1 MTQTNQTNQT
11 NGGLDVMG
19 MVTDI
24 VSAYISNNT
33 IEPTELPAFVQLVK
47 RSLISLNS
55 NPSFALAS
63 RSEPAVPIEE
73 SVQPDYIICLEDGK
87 RMKMLKRHLKTSY
100 NMTPDQYRERWG
112 LAINYPMVAPNY
124 AIKRQGI
131 AKKIGLGTHRK
142 KTAA

>member
-1 MTQTNQTNQT
+1 MTQANEA
-11 NGGLDVMG
+11 LDVMG
-19 MVTDI
+19 LVTDI

-33 IEPTELPAFVQLVK
+33 IEPAELPAFVQLVK
-47 RSLISLNS
+47 RSLMSLNS
-55 NPSFALAS
+55 NHSFALAS

-73 SVQPDYIICLEDGK
+73 SIQPDYIVCLEDGK

-112 LAINYPMVAPNY
+112 LPVNYPMVAPNY

-131 AKKIGLGTHRK
+131 AKKIGLGLHPKNRK